1 MAFYTPVELTV
12 DVTGEKLELLNLLRD
27 QRNLFLVTVRNLTD
41 EQARQRTTVSTL
53 TLGGLAKHLATGEQR
68 TVLGI
73 TEPDENAVF
82 DPATLADNYTLLPDE
97 TLEQYVTLFTESADA
112 YDRVIAEADLD
123 TLIPMPTT
131 PWAPEREWLSIRTL
145 VVNKLRETAHHCGH
159 ADIIRESI
167 DGATMYELIAAA
179 EGMEPTPWLQP
190 RRGGT
195 TDA

>member
-1 MAFYTPVELTV
+1 M
-12 DVTGEKLELLNLLRD
+12 LRD

-97 TLEQYVTLFTESADA
+97 TLEQYVTLFTEAP
-112 YDRVIAEADLD
+112 
-123 TLIPMPTT
+123 TPTT
-131 PWAPEREWLSIRTL
+131 A
-145 VVNKLRETAHHCGH
+145 
-159 ADIIRESI
+159 
-167 DGATMYELIAAA
+167 
-179 EGMEPTPWLQP
+179 
-190 RRGGT
+190 
-195 TDA
+195 

>member
-12 DVTGEKLELLNLLRD
+12 DVAGEKLELLSMLRD

-41 EQARQRTTVSTL
+41 EQARQRTTVSEL

-68 TVLGI
+68 SAQGI
-73 TEPDENAVF
+73 TEPDENAEF
-82 DPATLADNYTLLPDE
+82 DMAALADNYTLLPDE

-123 TLIPMPTT
+123 TLIPMPTA

-145 VVNKLRETAHHCGH
+145 VINKLRETAHHCGH
-159 ADIIRESI
+159 ADIIREAL
-167 DGATMYELIAAA
+167 DGQTTMAAIS
-179 EGMEPTPWLQP
+179 EGQAWADEWT
-190 RRGGT
+190 
-195 TDA
+195 